1 MKTLFEQYRPKTFD
15 EVIGQ
20 DKAIQKIETIGK
32 RGLTGRAFWLSG
44 QSGTGKTTLAR
55 IIAHTVADDI
65 YIDEIDAG
73 QANPA
78 KLGELERTL
87 YTLAW
92 GRGGKCIIIN
102 EAHGLSK
109 RAIRQFLVML
119 ERLPAHV
126 CFIFTTTCEGQEL
139 LFDGSED
146 TAPLLSRCVRID
158 LARRDLAK
166 PFAKRCRE
174 IATKEELN
182 GQDLPAYIRLAQTY
196 RNNMRAM
203 LQAVESGAMLKK

>member
-15 EVIGQ
+15 EVVGQ
-20 DKAIQKIETIGK
+20 DKAIQKIQTIGK
-32 RGLTGRAFWLSG
+32 RGLTGRAFWISG

-55 IIAHTVADDI
+55 IIASLVAEDI

-73 QANPA
+73 QATSG
-78 KLGELERTL
+78 KLAELENTL

-92 GRGGKCIIIN
+92 GRGGKCVIIN

-109 RAIRQFLVML
+109 RAIRQLLVML
-119 ERLPAHV
+119 ERLPSHV
-126 CFIFTTTCEGQEL
+126 CFIFTTTIEGQEL

-174 IATKEELN
+174 IATKEGLN
-182 GQDLPAYIRLAQTY
+182 GQEMKDYVRLAQTY

>member
-1 MKTLFEQYRPKTFD
+1 MKTLFEQYRPQTFD
-15 EVIGQ
+15 EVVGQ
-20 DKAIQKIETIGK
+20 DKAIRQIETIGK

-55 IIAHTVADDI
+55 IIASLVADDI

-73 QANPA
+73 QATPG
-78 KLGELERTL
+78 KLAELERTL

-109 RAIRQFLVML
+109 RAIRQLLVML
-119 ERLPAHV
+119 ERLPDYV

-166 PFAKRCRE
+166 PFAKRCQE
-174 IATKEELN
+174 IATKEGLN
-182 GQDLPAYIRLAQTY
+182 GQELKDYVRLAQTY

-203 LQAVESGAMLKK
+203 LQAVESGAM

>member
-1 MKTLFEQYRPKTFD
+1 MKTLFEQYRPQTFD
-15 EVIGQ
+15 EVVGQ
-20 DKAIQKIETIGK
+20 DKAIKQIQTIGK

-55 IIAHTVADDI
+55 IVAHTVADDM

-73 QANPA
+73 QATPG
-78 KLGELERTL
+78 KLAELEKNL

-109 RAIRQFLVML
+109 RAIRQLLVML
-119 ERLPAHV
+119 ERLPAYV

-146 TAPLLSRCVRID
+146 TAPLLSRCVRVD

-174 IATKEELN
+174 IATKEGLN
-182 GQDLPAYIRLAQTY
+182 GQEMTAYVRLAQTY

-203 LQAVESGAMLKK
+203 LQAIESGAMLKK

>member
-15 EVIGQ
+15 EVVGQ
-20 DKAIQKIETIGK
+20 DKAIRQIQTIGK

-55 IIAHTVADDI
+55 IVAHTVADEM
-65 YIDEIDAG
+65 YVDEIDAG
-73 QANPA
+73 QATPG
-78 KLGELERTL
+78 KLAELEKTL

-109 RAIRQFLVML
+109 RAIRQLLVML
-119 ERLPAHV
+119 ERLPSHV
-126 CFIFTTTCEGQEL
+126 CFIFTTICEGQEL

-182 GQDLPAYIRLAQTY
+182 GQDEAAYVRLAQTY
-196 RNNMRAM
+196 RNNMRVM
-203 LQAVESGAMLKK
+203 PQAIESGAMLKK

>member
-15 EVIGQ
+15 EVVGQ
-20 DKAIQKIETIGK
+20 DKAIRQIQTIGK

-55 IIAHTVADDI
+55 IIASLVAEDI

-73 QANPA
+73 QATSG
-78 KLGELERTL
+78 KLAELENTL

-92 GRGGKCIIIN
+92 GRGGKCVIIN

-109 RAIRQFLVML
+109 RAIRQLLVML
-119 ERLPAHV
+119 ERLPSHV
-126 CFIFTTTCEGQEL
+126 CFIFTTTIEGQEL

-174 IATKEELN
+174 IATKEGLN
-182 GQDLPAYIRLAQTY
+182 GQEMKDYVRLAQTY